1 MLNTTTTAVTPSW
14 IFTTTNYSSAQ
25 TTQCSIHKDKKFE
38 HVLKIILYITAMI
51 VSLIGNS
58 LLIYAVKKRKRMHT
72 VTNFLIINM
81 AAADLFITVFNM
93 PTYLEI
99 LITQKNDWVGGP
111 LGLLLCKLVLFI
123 QGVSVTCSV
132 LSLTVLSVHRF
143 VSVFFPWKKLL
154 NTKNVKFSIM
164 AIWIVS
170 LVFISPL
177 LYALNVVDYDGVL
190 ICDERWS
197 PLFDEKEAPKTYTI
211 VIFVLLYIAPL
222 LIMAILYSCL
232 IYKLWFRCPTEFT
245 SSTYRRQSEE
255 ALSMARVSSDDTGK
269 QAKSKKIVLKML
281 VTVVVVFALCW
292 LPMHV
297 RSFLYFFKK
306 DGFPCGLPPLLDFI
320 GYFLGHANSALNP
333 CIYVGF
339 SESYRHT
346 FKAVL
351 IKICSQKKVSMPLA
365 QRPLRGDLHVELRIH
380 RTNHKYN

>member
-1 MLNTTTTAVTPSW
+1 MA
-14 IFTTTNYSSAQ
+14 
-25 TTQCSIHKDKKFE
+25 
-38 HVLKIILYITAMI
+38 
-51 VSLIGNS
+51 VSLVGNT
-58 LLIYAVKKRKRMHT
+58 LLIYAVKQRKRMHT

-99 LITQKNDWVGGP
+99 LITQKNDWIGGP
-111 LGLLLCKLVLFI
+111 LGVFLCKLVLFI

-132 LSLTVLSVHRF
+132 LTLTVLTVHRF

-154 NTKNVKFSIM
+154 DTKNVKFAIT
-164 AIWIVS
+164 AIWSVS
-170 LVFISPL
+170 LAFISPL
-177 LYALNVVDYDGVL
+177 LYALNVVEHEGVL

-211 VIFVLLYIAPL
+211 VIFVLLYMAPL
-222 LIMAILYSCL
+222 FIMAVLYSCL
-232 IYKLWFRCPTEFT
+232 IYKLWFRCPSEFT
-245 SSTYRRQSEE
+245 ASTYRRQSEE
-255 ALSMARVSSDDTGK
+255 ALSLARVSPDEKGK
-269 QAKSKKIVLKML
+269 LAKSKKIVLKML

-306 DGFPCGLPPLLDFI
+306 EGFPCGLPPFLDFI

-333 CIYVGF
+333 CIYVSF

-346 FKAVL
+346 FKSVL
-351 IKICSQKKVSMPLA
+351 VKICGQEKGTMTLTHRQRRDLNLELQKH
-365 QRPLRGDLHVELRIH
+365 RP
-380 RTNHKYN
+380 NYKYNL

>member
-1 MLNTTTTAVTPSW
+1 MYNITTTTTPYW
-14 IFTTTNYSSAQ
+14 IFTSKENSSIHAAECQ
-25 TTQCSIHKDKKFE
+25 IHKDTQFANL
-38 HVLKIILYITAMI
+38 LKIILYIAAMM
-51 VSLIGNS
+51 VSLVGNT

-99 LITQKNDWVGGP
+99 LITQKNDWIGGP
-111 LGLLLCKLVLFI
+111 LGVFLCKLVLFI

-132 LSLTVLSVHRF
+132 LTLTVLSVHRF

-154 NTKNVKFSIM
+154 TTKNVKFSIIT
-164 AIWIVS
+164 IWSVS

-177 LYALNVVDYDGVL
+177 LYALNVVKYDGVL
-190 ICDERWS
+190 ICDEIWS
-197 PLFDEKEAPKTYTI
+197 PLFDETEAPKTYTI
-211 VIFVLLYIAPL
+211 VLFVLLYMAPL

-232 IYKLWFRCPTEFT
+232 IFKLWFRCPTEFT
-245 SSTYRRQSEE
+245 ASTYRRQSEE
-255 ALSMARVSSDDTGK
+255 ALSMTRVSPDEKGK
-269 QAKSKKIVLKML
+269 LAKSKKIVLKML

-320 GYFLGHANSALNP
+320 GYFLGHVNSALNP
-333 CIYVGF
+333 CIYVSF

-346 FKAVL
+346 FKTVL
-351 IKICSQKKVSMPLA
+351 VKICGQQKATMTLTHR
-365 QRPLRGDLHVELRIH
+365 QRRDLHVELRKH
-380 RTNHKYN
+380 RPNY